1 MLERI
6 KSTLVGLYPLDE
18 VCNAV
23 CLLEMYQSTDRIGAA
38 WYGHKLLVA
47 IDYLSDICADT
58 DIVWKARLICC
69 FKDNVF

>member
-23 CLLEMYQSTDRIGAA
+23 CLLEMYQFTDRIGAA
-38 WYGHKLLVA
+38 WYGHKLLLA
-47 IDYLSDICADT
+47 IDYLSDI
-58 DIVWKARLICC
+58 VLILILCG
-69 FKDNVF
+69 KSIDMLL